1 MLSTILISFAIFAV
15 CAAITYRG
23 IHNRRQG
30 KSSCSCGG
38 SCGSCGCS
46 GLCHPQ
52 PKETAHSRKGA

>member
-1 MLSTILISFAIFAV
+1 MLSTILISFAIFTV

-23 IHNRRQG
+23 IQNRRHG

-46 GLCHPQ
+46 GLCHSHH
-52 PKETAHSRKGA
+52 KETTHS

>member
-15 CAAITYRG
+15 CAVIAYRG
-23 IHNRRQG
+23 VHNRRQG

-46 GLCHPQ
+46 GLCHSHHE
-52 PKETAHSRKGA
+52 ETTQS

>member
-23 IHNRRQG
+23 VQNRRHG

-46 GLCHPQ
+46 GMCHPGREESAQ
-52 PKETAHSRKGA
+52 R